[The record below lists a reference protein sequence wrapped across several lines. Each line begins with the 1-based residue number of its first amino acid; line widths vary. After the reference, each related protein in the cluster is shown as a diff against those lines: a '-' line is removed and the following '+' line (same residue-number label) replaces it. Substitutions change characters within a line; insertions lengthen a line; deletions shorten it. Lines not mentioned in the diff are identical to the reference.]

1 MRASFDFHELTIIVV
16 NENDPTS
23 LYDLHVR
30 VLNCDTISQVSF
42 CTIYISCYWK
52 MLQVKERILDL
63 KYRGVPFSER
73 PLANEIDLELV
84 FFSNNYF
91 CIYTFNLAANFNTSF
106 SSAGPGW

>member
-1 MRASFDFHELTIIVV
+1 MIQFLRLVLYHSIVHF
-16 NENDPTS
+16 
-23 LYDLHVR
+23 LL
-30 VLNCDTISQVSF
+30 L
-42 CTIYISCYWK
+42 K

>member
-42 CTIYISCYWK
+42 
-52 MLQVKERILDL
+52 
-63 KYRGVPFSER
+63 VP
-73 PLANEIDLELV
+73 
-84 FFSNNYF
+84 
-91 CIYTFNLAANFNTSF
+91 YTFPVT
-106 SSAGPGW
+106 GKCCR

>member
-1 MRASFDFHELTIIVV
+1 MIQFLRLV
-16 NENDPTS
+16 
-23 LYDLHVR
+23 LYHSTFPV
-30 VLNCDTISQVSF
+30 TE
-42 CTIYISCYWK
+42 

-91 CIYTFNLAANFNTSF
+91 CIYTFKSFNLAANFNTSF